1 MPPVF
6 FRQHSRLCIGVTD
19 LVVAVDPDLACI
31 QLRQQKLQYWCL
43 SLCKGQSQMSSV
55 MISDESCDADF
66 KMLQW

>member
-43 SLCKGQSQMSSV
+43 SLCKGQS
-55 MISDESCDADF
+55 
-66 KMLQW
+66 